1 MAIVSVVRNHH
12 GDWYLDPV
20 FACWRLPRLYS
31 VSHDVLA
38 FACNLAASSH
48 PPDTC
53 RQDVVVE
60 EGIHLTLYRD
70 IKS

>member
-1 MAIVSVVRNHH
+1 
-12 GDWYLDPV
+12 
-20 FACWRLPRLYS
+20 
-31 VSHDVLA
+31 LA